1 MAWFKPPLIARFF
14 FNRYVW
20 NIKNDKDSVYLTF
33 DDGPNSKATAW
44 TLSFLKKE
52 SIKATFFCVGNNI
65 LKEPEIFKQLIDDG
79 HSIGNHL
86 MNHENGFKTKN
97 KDYFSSFEQ
106 AKKISRTSLFRPP
119 YGKIKPSQAKT
130 ILKKDKIVM
139 WTWLSFD
146 YDKNIDVR
154 TIIKKAE
161 QINAGDILV
170 FHDSEKSFERLKL
183 LLPEVVRL
191 IKNKKLNFKTL

>member
-1 MAWFKPPLIARFF
+1 M
-14 FNRYVW
+14 
-20 NIKNDKDSVYLTF
+20 
-33 DDGPNSKATAW
+33 
-44 TLSFLKKE
+44 
-52 SIKATFFCVGNNI
+52 
-65 LKEPEIFKQLIDDG
+65 EPAIFKQVIDDG
-79 HSIGNHL
+79 HSVGNHL

-106 AKKISRTSLFRPP
+106 AKKISKTSLFRPP

-139 WTWLSFD
+139 WTWLSYD
-146 YDKNIDVR
+146 YDENIDIQ

-161 QINAGDILV
+161 QIKAGDILV

-183 LLPEVVRL
+183 ILPRVVRL
-191 IKNKKLNFKTL
+191 IKNKKLKFKTL

>member
-1 MAWFKPPLIARFF
+1 MPWFKPPLIARFF

-33 DDGPNSKATAW
+33 DDGPNSEATNW
-44 TLSFLKKE
+44 TLSFLKE
-52 SIKATFFCVGNNI
+52 HQIKATFFCVGNNI
-65 LKEPEIFKQLIDDG
+65 LKESQIFEQIIKDG
-79 HSIGNHL
+79 HAIGNHL

-97 KDYFSSFEQ
+97 KDYISSFEQ
-106 AKKISRTSLFRPP
+106 TKKKVKTNLFRPP

-130 ILKKDKIVM
+130 ILKKDKIIM
-139 WTWLSFD
+139 WTWLSYD
-146 YDKNIDVR
+146 YNKNIDIQ
-154 TIIKKAE
+154 TIIKKAKK
-161 QINAGDILV
+161 IKGGDILV

-183 LLPEVVRL
+183 ILPQVVML